1 MNKPFLLNTSDYS
14 MIMNALTELATF
26 HFDKSKKV
34 KKETDALY
42 HKEVFQNIMNLKLQL
57 KEQKDN

>member
-1 MNKPFLLNTSDYS
+1 MNKSFLLSNSDYS
-14 MIMNALTELATF
+14 LIMNALTERATY
-26 HFDKSKKV
+26 HFEKSKKV

-42 HKEVFQNIMNLKLQL
+42 HKEVFQNIMNLKLEL